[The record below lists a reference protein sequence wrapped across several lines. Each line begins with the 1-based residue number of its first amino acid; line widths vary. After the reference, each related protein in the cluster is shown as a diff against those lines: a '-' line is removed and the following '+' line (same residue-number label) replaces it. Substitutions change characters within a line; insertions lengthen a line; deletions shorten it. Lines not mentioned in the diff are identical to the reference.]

1 MLAYERKSKIIE
13 YLEHN
18 GKAEV
23 NVLAELLGVVA
34 ETIRRDLR
42 ELETQ
47 GVLKRTHGG
56 AVIGSQKEKEY
67 PVQVRVMKNAV
78 EKDMLCRRAADF
90 ISEGDLI
97 FVDNSSTLVNLI
109 KHIDEDIQLTILTN
123 SIKLLQEYT
132 LYRKDNIT
140 MLCTGGVFN
149 KANLSLSGALSD
161 KFTREFFPNKAFISC
176 HGVSDEYGFTDGN
189 LHEVGFKREMI
200 NLADTVYFL
209 IDRTKFGKL
218 GPIRLGGLDIC
229 DVLITDAEPDA
240 DMLVQLKQGNTE
252 METIVCSTMMNTNGD
267 K

>member
-1 MLAYERKSKIIE
+1 VLAYERKSKIIE
-13 YLEHN
+13 YLEKN

-23 NVLAELLGVVA
+23 SVLADLLGVVA

-56 AVIGSQKEKEY
+56 AVLNAQKEREY

-78 EKDMLCRRAADF
+78 EKDRLCRKAVEF
-90 ISEGDLI
+90 INEGDLI

-109 KHIDEDIQLTILTN
+109 KHIGEDMQLTILTN

-149 KANLSLSGALSD
+149 KSNLSLSGALSD
-161 KFTREFFPNKAFISC
+161 QFTKAFFPNKAFISC
-176 HGVSDEYGFTDGN
+176 HGVSAEYGFTDGN
-189 LHEVGFKREMI
+189 LHEVGFKREMLK
-200 NLADTVYFL
+200 LAEKVYFL

-218 GPIRLGGLDIC
+218 GPIKLGELDIC

-240 DMLVQLKQGNTE
+240 DLLMQLKHANPR
-252 METIVCSTMMNTNGD
+252 MEIVVCDT
-267 K
+267 

>member
-1 MLAYERKSKIIE
+1 MLAYERKSRIIE
-13 YLEHN
+13 YLEQN

-23 NVLAELLGVVA
+23 GVLAEMLGVVA

-56 AVIGSQKEKEY
+56 AVIVSRKEKEY

-78 EKDMLCRRAADF
+78 EKDMICRKAAEF
-90 ISEGDLI
+90 INEGDLI

-109 KHIDEDIQLTILTN
+109 KHINEDIQLTILTN
-123 SIKLLQEYT
+123 SIKLLQEYAF
-132 LYRKDNIT
+132 YRKDNIT

-161 KFTREFFPNKAFISC
+161 KFMREFFPNMAFISC
-176 HGVSDEYGFTDGN
+176 HGVSSEYGFTDGN
-189 LHEVGFKREMI
+189 LHEVGLKREML
-200 NLADTVYFL
+200 NLADRVFFL
-209 IDRTKFGKL
+209 VDRTKFGKL

-229 DVLITDAEPDA
+229 DVLITDSEPGA
-240 DMLVQLKQGNTE
+240 DMRVQLKQSNPD
-252 METIVCSTMMNTNGD
+252 MEIIVCGD
-267 K
+267 QT

>member
-1 MLAYERKSKIIE
+1 MLAYERKSRIIE
-13 YLEHN
+13 YLEQN

-23 NVLAELLGVVA
+23 NTLSEMLGVVA

-42 ELETQ
+42 ELEAQ

-56 AVIGSQKEKEY
+56 AVAVNQKEREY

-78 EKDMLCRRAADF
+78 EKDRLCRKAAEF
-90 ISEGDLI
+90 VNEGDLI

-109 KHIDEDIQLTILTN
+109 KHLDDNKQLTILTN
-123 SIKLLQEYT
+123 SIKVLQEYSM
-132 LYRKDNIT
+132 YRKDNIT

-176 HGVSDEYGFTDGN
+176 HGLSGEYGFTDGN

-200 NLADTVYFL
+200 ALAEKVYFL
-209 IDRTKFGKL
+209 VDHTKFGRL
-218 GPIRLGGLDIC
+218 GPIRLGGLEIC
-229 DVLITDAEPDA
+229 DVLITDAKPSAE
-240 DMLVQLKQGNTE
+240 LVRQLKQSKPDIE
-252 METIVCSTMMNTNGD
+252 IVVCEE
-267 K
+267 